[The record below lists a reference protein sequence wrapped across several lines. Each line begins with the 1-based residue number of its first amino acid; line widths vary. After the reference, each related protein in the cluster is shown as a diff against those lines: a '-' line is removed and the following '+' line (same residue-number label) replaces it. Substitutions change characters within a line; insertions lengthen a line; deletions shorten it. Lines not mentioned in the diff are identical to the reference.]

1 MGLKSERAES
11 GARQQELPTFYYR
24 QHFLE
29 LLDFVAAHYGHVLD
43 PEQARLIEKFR
54 VLPSAP
60 QCLYVRLV
68 NRKGRVFD
76 PRRMKYP
83 EIGSLGDPLARLAGE
98 GWVAAPTPDDFEDV
112 LTALTRSEIHSGLA
126 GSHAGVSRSW
136 KKAQLVQ
143 FALERCD
150 PAAFT
155 GLAES
160 HGLFVQQRTDWV
172 GFLGFLYFGECQD
185 GLSRFTMRDMGL
197 VQTHSFRESYEPR
210 FSDRDEALEC
220 YFFASRQAR
229 FRRGSALDQRA
240 VIAGVSLW
248 PEPASERAAELR
260 DDLAFLIGRHLE
272 KEGRGREAMDVY
284 RRGET
289 HACNERLTRLL
300 LASGQ
305 REVARRHLED
315 TLQFARS
322 EEERLFAADLIEQ
335 KFSGKRTSV
344 QTDVLRAAETIQID
358 ESQSGS
364 PERAAIAHF
373 EARGQ
378 RAFRAENTLW
388 RSLFGTLFWHEL
400 FTSDLSRLHSP
411 FEALP
416 ASLNE
421 RSFYEAHED
430 AIESRLA
437 GLADI
442 AATKRRLLQ
451 VFAAHYGTSNGVFR
465 WRKSDLETIIALIET
480 ASPQSVATMLRNMCR
495 DYPSFRY
502 GWPDLLVIDS
512 NSDARFVEIKS
523 EGDQLRRGQLARIV
537 QMRNAG
543 LCADV
548 IRIRWVLDPQQV
560 YVVVDVETT
569 GGRGDRHRITE
580 VAAVKVQGRMVVGR
594 YQSLINP
601 QRPIPPGITRLTGI
615 SDAMVA
621 DAPVFA
627 EIADELQRFM
637 GDAIFVAHNVNFDY
651 GFISRE
657 YARLGRKFRHAKL
670 CTCASMRKLFPGHDS
685 YSLASLC
692 RRYEIALRQHHRA
705 LCDAEAAAQL
715 LLLINEKRASELR
728 S

>member
-1 MGLKSERAES
+1 MKSERAEP
-11 GARQQELPTFYYR
+11 GARQRELPTYYYR

-43 PEQARLIEKFR
+43 AEQAQLIEQFR
-54 VLPSAP
+54 ALPQAP

-76 PRRMKYP
+76 LRRMKYP
-83 EIGSLGDPLARLAGE
+83 EIGSLGEPLARLADE
-98 GWVAAPTPDDFEDV
+98 GWVAAPMPEDFEDV
-112 LTALTRSEIHSGLA
+112 LSALTRSEIHAGLA
-126 GSHAGVSRSW
+126 GLHAGVSRAW
-136 KKAQLVQ
+136 RKAQLVD
-143 FALERCD
+143 FALAHCE
-150 PAAFT
+150 PAAFAR
-155 GLAES
+155 LAES
-160 HGLFVQQRTDWV
+160 HGLFVQQRAAWV

-185 GLSRFTMRDMGL
+185 GLARFTMRDMGL

-220 YFFASRQAR
+220 YFFADQRAR
-229 FRRGSALDQRA
+229 FGKGSALDRRT
-240 VIAGVSLW
+240 VIDGASRW
-248 PEPASERAAELR
+248 PEPASEGAAELR
-260 DDLAFLIGRHLE
+260 DELAFSIGRHLE
-272 KEGRGREAMDVY
+272 KEGRAEEAMRVY
-284 RRGET
+284 QRGESR
-289 HACNERLTRLL
+289 ACNERLTRLL

-305 REVARRHLED
+305 RDAARQQLED
-315 TLQFARS
+315 TLRLARS

-335 KFSGKRTSV
+335 KFSGKRTSA

-358 ESQSGS
+358 ESQSGA

-400 FTSDLSRLHSP
+400 FTSDRSRLHSP
-411 FEALP
+411 FESLP

-421 RSFYEAHED
+421 RCFYETHAA

-437 GLADI
+437 GLADV
-442 AATKRRLLQ
+442 AATRRRLLQ
-451 VFAAHYGTSNGVFR
+451 VFAAYYGTSNGVFR

-480 ASPQSVATMLRNMCR
+480 ASPQSLATMLRNMCQ

-512 NSDARFVEIKS
+512 HGVARFVEIKS
-523 EGDQLRRGQLARIV
+523 EGDQLRRAQLARIV

-543 LCADV
+543 LPADV
-548 IRIRWVLDPQQV
+548 IRIHWVLDPQQE

-569 GGRGDRHRITE
+569 GGRGDQHRITE
-580 VAAVKVQGRMVVGR
+580 VAAVKVRGGMVVAQ

-627 EIADELQRFM
+627 EIADELQQFM

-657 YARLGRKFRHAKL
+657 YARLGRRFRYAKL

-685 YSLASLC
+685 YSLAALC
-692 RRYEIALRQHHRA
+692 RRYGIVLRQHHRA

-715 LLLINEKRASELR
+715 LLMINEKRADKLR
-728 S
+728 A